1 MGAQWRHGW
10 PPEAR
15 EFEAGHNAEAADEEA
30 EGSDTGEEDVIAF
43 DEAGGGVTQLEPFGQ
58 LRDVLAIAE
67 GA

>member
-1 MGAQWRHGW
+1 MGGHRRPGV
-10 PPEAR
+10 
-15 EFEAGHNAEAADEEA
+15 EAGHNAEAADEEA
-30 EGSDTGEEDVIAF
+30 EGSDTGEEEVLAF